1 MDQTVPQN
9 RDDSRETKLIWSHKS
24 NMYHVRSIAPC
35 INNLGLITSSHNR
48 LNQQKM
54 ACQVGNHAHQMSMM
68 VMVWFGLVDSLHST
82 MQGFSPFHKKTTGQ
96 YILDWWKMEQIFED
110 AATSTP
116 SPLRPMLAMVANITS
131 HKKMRYGKISWI
143 SIIYASFIPM
153 LVVAEVC

>member
-1 MDQTVPQN
+1 MDQTIPQN

-82 MQGFSPFHKKTTGQ
+82 MQGFSPFHKKNNGSI
-96 YILDWWKMEQIFED
+96 YFGLMENGTDIRRCCYFN
-110 AATSTP
+110 P
-116 SPLRPMLAMVANITS
+116 ITFKT
-131 HKKMRYGKISWI
+131 HAGDGCKY
-143 SIIYASFIPM
+143 YQP
-153 LVVAEVC
+153 